1 MEITDSVA
9 FSQSKDCPPASTR
22 MGEEGQQLIWE
33 EAADPSG
40 GGSLPNAVNEK
51 ERDLCS
57 SPGPSL
63 TEGSRDTNFSVEE
76 NRAQQV
82 PKADGN

>member
-33 EAADPSG
+33 EAADTG

-63 TEGSRDTNFSVEE
+63 TEGSRDTNFSIEE